1 MTKIFDYFDEP
12 PGLWPEL
19 LKRFHA
25 EGYRRVRCR
34 VSWGAHETVRGMR
47 DFSKVSRLRLEKLL
61 TLAQAEGLGV
71 EIELGFSR
79 RKGAFPTWIW
89 EQSRLGRVPRGAWE
103 EECSPFE
110 SVSSPTLFVDEVR
123 DAFLEFVGEA
133 KTLLELYQA
142 PEGPLHAIEFAP
154 GPLKLEQGP
163 LGWETLEASLA
174 TRFGTVQAL
183 NDLFQTNFRSFNA
196 ACTTTGQK
204 TLWDRRPWLF
214 AWQLQQTRAL
224 AWLEKTKGLP
234 PERSLSPFTERVQ
247 YLIDETML
255 DSDGHGRYFP
265 FQPFGLL
272 AEPCLQ
278 WFRLADYL
286 SARHPTL
293 RTIAQAAPNIPSV
306 VFCGKYLS
314 RASLSHLPKDQPVLF
329 PALTPQYDEQMVGL
343 HKEANWIARPVE
355 SGNRF
360 WETVVSTAGEVLAC
374 P

>member
-1 MTKIFDYFDEP
+1 MAKIFDYFDEP

-19 LKRFHA
+19 LKRFHT
-25 EGYRRVRCR
+25 EGHARVRCR

-79 RKGAFPTWIW
+79 RKGAFPTWVW
-89 EQSRLGRVPRGAWE
+89 EQSRLGRVPRGGWE

-110 SVSSPTLFVDEVR
+110 SISTPTLFFDEVR
-123 DAFLEFVGEA
+123 HAFQEFVDEA
-133 KTLLELYQA
+133 RTLLDLYQA
-142 PEGPLHAIEFAP
+142 PEGPLHTIEFSP
-154 GPLKLEQGP
+154 GPLKLEQGA
-163 LGWETLEASLA
+163 LGWETLESSL
-174 TRFGTVQAL
+174 TNRFKTVTAL

-196 ACTTTGQK
+196 ACTPTGQK

-214 AWQLQQTRAL
+214 AWQLQQVRAE
-224 AWLEKTKGLP
+224 AWREKTAGLP
-234 PERSLSPFTERVQ
+234 SEAPLVTVEENVQ
-247 YLIDETML
+247 YLIDETL
-255 DSDGHGRYFP
+255 VDTDGRGRYFP
-265 FQPFGLL
+265 FQPVGQLSE
-272 AEPCLQ
+272 ASLQ

-293 RTIAQAAPNIPSV
+293 RTLAQASATTPAV

-314 RASLSHLPKDQPVLF
+314 RATLAKLPQDRPVLF
-329 PALTPQYDEQMVGL
+329 PALTPQYDENMVGL
-343 HKEANWIARPVE
+343 SKEPNWISRPVE
-355 SGNRF
+355 SGNRY
-360 WETVVSTAGEVLAC
+360 WESVVSTAGEVLAC